1 MYHGTVY
8 GVFGFALVLQDYLHQ
23 YVFLDSLFLIIL
35 RLHENSWSKISYY
48 PLELYLLIKNTI
60 YSLTESL
67 FTRLIIAV
75 TGDL

>member
-23 YVFLDSLFLIIL
+23 YVFLDSLFLIIPETS
-35 RLHENSWSKISYY
+35 RKQ
-48 PLELYLLIKNTI
+48 LEQNILLSPRTILTHII